1 VTDAYDPRLANLP
14 ADLLLA
20 VDRACDRFESAC
32 QSGGP
37 LPAFDDY
44 LKDVPASAHDTLRKQ
59 LEGLSAD
66 YAARSAPPSPQRIGD
81 YELGEELGRGGM
93 GVVYRAT
100 HRTMKRDVA
109 LKTLREEYR
118 HDPSMRRRFAREIE
132 SAARLSHP
140 NIVAAF
146 DAGELDGVAHLVC
159 ELIAGEDLAHLVR
172 RTGPLPCDQAID
184 YVVQAARGLD
194 YAHRN
199 GLIHRDVKPSNL
211 IVDSAGAVKLLDLG
225 LARQDPASTTE
236 TAHSHHD
243 LTGVNDV
250 AGTAAFMAPEQA
262 LRPKSA
268 DARSDIYSLGCT
280 LYYLL
285 VGRAPYQ
292 GQTAFELLIA
302 HRDEP
307 IPPLVSPH
315 GPISPAVHRLFARM
329 VAKQPGE
336 RFKSMAEV
344 LTALEAAQSV
354 PARPAGLSSRR
365 RWGAALSGGVL
376 SGGMLLGAA
385 LIWTSRPPTQS
396 PVAPSRTALAGF
408 LPRPFAANEAAE
420 QQETWAEHAG
430 VPVEVKLPAGP
441 TLRLLP
447 AGEYAMG
454 TPADE
459 LAVMLER
466 ATTDA
471 QRDYLRA
478 EGPVRTVQFERPFY
492 LGATEV
498 TFGEFRRFIDATG
511 YRTAAEN
518 GAKGYG
524 WHQAAQ
530 TWQYDQGA
538 SGYSWRNIGDLEI
551 TDDMPAMNIAWED
564 ALHYCDWLNTQPSA
578 SGVSLHFRLPW
589 EREWEYAARAGNSG
603 AWCFGDDWQLLRDY
617 AWTTE
622 NARWPQ
628 PVGQRRPNAF
638 GLFDLHGNLSEWCG
652 DRLED
657 RTDLHQPVNYE
668 TRVKRGGGFS
678 DQPPNTRSAARRWL
692 HPTTPYGGF
701 RVAAEIVEKPAS
713 GSGSPQQSR

>member
-1 VTDAYDPRLANLP
+1 VTDAYDPRLAELP

-20 VDRACDRFESAC
+20 LDRVCDRFESAC
-32 QSGGP
+32 QTKGQA
-37 LPAFDDY
+37 PAIEDY
-44 LKDVPASAHDTLRKQ
+44 LNDVPATARETLREL
-59 LEGLSAD
+59 LEGLAAD
-66 YAARSAPPSPQRIGD
+66 YAAQRAAPAVAQQIGD
-81 YELGEELGRGGM
+81 YDLREELGRGGM

-100 HRTMKRDVA
+100 HRRMKRDVA
-109 LKTLREEYR
+109 FKTLREEYR
-118 HDPSMRRRFAREIE
+118 QDPSMRRRFAREIE

-146 DAGELDGVAHLVC
+146 DAGEIDGVAHLVC

-172 RTGPLPCDQAID
+172 RKGPLPCGQAID
-184 YVVQAARGLD
+184 YIAQAARGLA

-211 IVDSAGAVKLLDLG
+211 IVDGAGAVKLLDLG
-225 LARQDPASTTE
+225 LARQDPSSTSD

-243 LTGVNDV
+243 LTGVNDL

-285 VGRAPYQ
+285 VGHPPYQ

-302 HRDEP
+302 HRDQP
-307 IPPLVSPH
+307 IPPLISPH
-315 GPISPAVHRLFARM
+315 GVLPAAVRRLFARM

-336 RFKSMAEV
+336 RFKSMVEV
-344 LTALEAAQSV
+344 LAALEDAQGVAVRPGRLSV
-354 PARPAGLSSRR
+354 RQ
-365 RWGAALSGGVL
+365 RWGAAVSGGVL
-376 SGGMLLGAA
+376 LSAA
-385 LIWTSRPPTQS
+385 LLWTSRTPPQAT
-396 PVAPSRTALAGF
+396 VAPSQTALAGF
-408 LPRPFAANEAAE
+408 LPRAFAPSEAAS
-420 QQETWAEHAG
+420 QQQAWAERAG

-447 AGEYAMG
+447 AGEYQMG
-454 TPADE
+454 TPSDE
-459 LAVMLER
+459 LESMLTR

-478 EGPVRTVQFERPFY
+478 EGPVRTVQFDRPFY
-492 LGATEV
+492 FGATEV
-498 TFGEFRRFIDATG
+498 TFPEFRRFIEATA
-511 YRTAAEN
+511 YRTAAER

-524 WHQAAQ
+524 WHQASQ
-530 TWQYDQGA
+530 TWQYDQGG
-538 SGYSWRNIGDLEI
+538 SGYSWRNLGDLKI
-551 TDDMPAMNIAWED
+551 TDEMPVMNIAWED
-564 ALHYCDWLNTQPSA
+564 ALHYCDWLNTQPSPA
-578 SGVSLHFRLPW
+578 GVSLRVRLPW
-589 EREWEYAARAGNSG
+589 EREWEYAARAGSP
-603 AWCFGDDWQLLRDY
+603 APWCFGDDGQLVRDY
-617 AWTTE
+617 GWTTE

-628 PVGQRRPNAF
+628 PVGERRPNAF
-638 GLFDLHGNLSEWCG
+638 GLFDLYGNVSEWCG

-678 DQPPNTRSAARRWL
+678 DPPQSTRSAARRWL

-701 RVAAEIVEKPAS
+701 RIAAEIVEKSS
-713 GSGSPQQSR
+713 GSTATQ